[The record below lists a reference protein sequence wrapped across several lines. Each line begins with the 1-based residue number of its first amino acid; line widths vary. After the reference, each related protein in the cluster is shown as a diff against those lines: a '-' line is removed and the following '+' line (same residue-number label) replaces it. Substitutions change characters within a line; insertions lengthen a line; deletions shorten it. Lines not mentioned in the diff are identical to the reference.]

1 METFSIAQH
10 RVLGWSCGGEAMT
23 INIEWQ
29 DQFGR
34 WHHYLSKQNQ
44 ADAYR
49 VAQRRAE
56 RTAEEE
62 INAPTKRRYAR
73 GTWVSSTRRVCGH
86 KISVSIRYPLH
97 EGGKR

>member
-1 METFSIAQH
+1 METFSIAKY

-44 ADAYR
+44 SDAYL
-49 VAQRRAE
+49 VAQSRAE
-56 RTAEEE
+56 
-62 INAPTKRRYAR
+62 
-73 GTWVSSTRRVCGH
+73 
-86 KISVSIRYPLH
+86 SI
-97 EGGKR
+97 GKRHRLVDGEEYSIDPQPFTEGTIDLQR

>member
-49 VAQRRAE
+49 VAQSRAE
-56 RTAEEE
+56 
-62 INAPTKRRYAR
+62 
-73 GTWVSSTRRVCGH
+73 ST
-86 KISVSIRYPLH
+86 
-97 EGGKR
+97 GKRHRLVDDDGRLIDLIDF